1 MCRCF
6 PLHTK
11 SLVVA
16 LTTSVTQSRFTLK
29 RSAGV
34 PVFHSWVLH
43 TAASEQARRGSAS
56 KKTDLEKLLNGKR
69 RILRLNIHLLRAV
82 CYTFLAVFCLV
93 VAHSS
98 FFPSL
103 KKMSRVRSSVSALIA
118 RQPALIAQAVTSSNL
133 TQAVS
138 PCVRCVPHDR
148 NAFGTSCLFIRQL
161 RDHFGNRSFVMFS
174 SV

>member
-11 SLVVA
+11 SLVFA

-29 RSAGV
+29 RSAGD

-43 TAASEQARRGSAS
+43 TAASELARRGSAS
-56 KKTDLEKLLNGKR
+56 KKPTWKNYL
-69 RILRLNIHLLRAV
+69 
-82 CYTFLAVFCLV
+82 T
-93 VAHSS
+93 
-98 FFPSL
+98 
-103 KKMSRVRSSVSALIA
+103 MSRVRSSVSALIA

-138 PCVRCVPHDR
+138 PCVRCVPHDPLFCLVFLITSLLCNLVDR
-148 NAFGTSCLFIRQL
+148 LLAALLPLLTCRYNGTEQR
-161 RDHFGNRSFVMFS
+161 
-174 SV
+174 